1 MTDPASAAALP
12 DHPDGPRHPAPLPPE
27 PHLRAAMMYMLSAHD
42 CQTGAVVYSFG
53 TASDG
58 TIGIKAYAVDKV
70 APLPTMHPYQRIAHA
85 LRLTA
90 PIPLW
95 GFGLAY
101 DGLVSVDTG
110 PDAHPTLEGQSGTR
124 GMCAALLF
132 DYTGNRRDLI
142 RYHGTQQL
150 TAVHTDADTNPYPPP
165 GIHRYLWTAAVALDP
180 TSTASPHRAC
190 PPQATNPTPH
200 SPSDSATPKHSPA
213 QPIPAPSAPSRPLR
227 LPGNVAG
234 RNPDPRNPLEGGA
247 FRMFHDFD
255 PEDDETGGE
264 GKHGQ

>member
-27 PHLRAAMMYMLSAHD
+27 PHLRAAMMYMLTAHD

-53 TASDG
+53 TASDA

-110 PDAHPTLEGQSGTR
+110 PDPDAYPTLESQSGTR

-150 TAVHTDADTNPYPPP
+150 TAVHTDADTNPLPTTRHPPLP
-165 GIHRYLWTAAVALDP
+165 VDRRRRP
-180 TSTASPHRAC
+180 RPH
-190 PPQATNPTPH
+190 PP
-200 SPSDSATPKHSPA
+200 
-213 QPIPAPSAPSRPLR
+213 RPLHPTTPTRRRRRTRHPTHHR
-227 LPGNVAG
+227 LSHPQTPTGTTDPG
-234 RNPDPRNPLEGGA
+234 
-247 FRMFHDFD
+247 
-255 PEDDETGGE
+255 T
-264 GKHGQ
+264 